1 MVAQLKESP
10 QSSHIQIVRRNGQK
24 APLDIDKI
32 RKVIEWACEGI
43 TSQEV
48 PEGSDAI
55 PVSPIALEAG
65 LTAQLREGITT
76 KEIQENLIDCALKMC
91 CPDVPEWRFVSAR
104 LKLWSLYKDVK
115 VKDTRGYGYYLDDK
129 IVPFIKPSAPTSYAL
144 WVLDQ
149 INHQKLDAQ
158 TKQKVSDPLYDERL
172 REYSVEDLL
181 TAGSWIVPDRDKD
194 YDDAGMNLWLGRYLL
209 PNELPQEAILT
220 ASLLLALPEE
230 KENRLTVAKQFYDAI
245 SLRKLSLATPILGN
259 LRIPNGSLTSCF
271 IDAMDDT
278 LESIYSVITNTAQ
291 ISKNGGGVGVNVS
304 RIRAVG
310 SWVMKKANASGG
322 VIPWIKLLNDTAIA
336 VNQGKLLF
344 LCPSVA

>member
-1 MVAQLKESP
+1 MVAQLKESH
-10 QSSHIQIVRRNGQK
+10 QSSHIQIVRRNGKK

-48 PEGSDAI
+48 PEGNDAI

-65 LTAQLREGITT
+65 LTAQLKEGITT
-76 KEIQENLIDCALKMC
+76 KEIQNNLIDCALKMC
-91 CPDVPEWRFVSAR
+91 SPEVPEWRFVSAR
-104 LKLWSLYKDVK
+104 LKLWSLYKNIK
-115 VKDTRGYGYYLDDK
+115 VARGYGYYLDDK
-129 IVPFIKPSAPTSYAL
+129 IVPFLRLQSSTSYAL
-144 WVLDQ
+144 WIFDQ
-149 INHQKLDAQ
+149 IGHQKWDSKAE
-158 TKQKVSDPLYDERL
+158 KWVSDPLYDERL
-172 REYSVEDLL
+172 REYSNEDLL
-181 TAGSWIVPDRDKD
+181 IAGSWIVPDRDKD
-194 YDDAGMNLWLGRYLL
+194 YDDAGMNLWICRYLL

-220 ASLLLALPEE
+220 CALLLALPEE
-230 KENRLTVAKQFYDAI
+230 KENRLKVAKQFYDAI

-271 IDAMDDT
+271 IDAMDDN
-278 LESIYSVITNTAQ
+278 LESIFAVIRNTAQ

-310 SWVMKKANASGG
+310 SWVMKKVNASGG

-344 LCPSVA
+344 FCPSVA